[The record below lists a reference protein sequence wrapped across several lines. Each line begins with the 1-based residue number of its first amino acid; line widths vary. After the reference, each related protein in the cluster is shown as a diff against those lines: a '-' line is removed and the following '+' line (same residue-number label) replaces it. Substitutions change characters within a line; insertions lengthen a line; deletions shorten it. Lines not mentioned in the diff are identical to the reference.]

1 MRKVVDLQSCSET
14 DWKLVAEFFSDRSDL
29 QCQHRWF
36 KVLNPDLIKGP
47 WTREVI
53 EFETLYKKKT
63 SRN

>member
-1 MRKVVDLQSCSET
+1 LRKVVDLQNHSET
-14 DWKLVAEFFSDRSDL
+14 DWKLVAEFFPDRSDL

-53 EFETLYKKKT
+53 KFETIYKKT